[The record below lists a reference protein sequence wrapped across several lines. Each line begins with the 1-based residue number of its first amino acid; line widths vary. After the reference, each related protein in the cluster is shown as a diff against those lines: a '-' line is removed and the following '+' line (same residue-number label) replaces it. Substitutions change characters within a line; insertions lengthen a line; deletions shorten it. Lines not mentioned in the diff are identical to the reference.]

1 MRAVDAG
8 PDGEGATRKGG
19 PMAGEQPARPRQ
31 WLQWWAL
38 PILVTVAFLILQPL
52 LGSGWA
58 LFPDSYRYA
67 KQAEKILGA
76 SPGDA
81 HMTALHAFCESRA
94 DQAFRADTWVPID
107 SSPAERAQRVT
118 ACLEKYGAAGDLT
131 TLDPRYQSIFTT
143 RPGYPVL
150 LAPFVAAWGVIDG
163 MRVLGFALAAAGGLV
178 AYAVL
183 RLAGLSALA
192 AGAGQV
198 VYLVSPL
205 GWWALQGLGEGLV
218 DLCVLGAVAGVVL
231 ALRGRARAGIAVM
244 AASWLAL
251 GFVRFSSLLLISAA
265 MAAAC
270 VALGLWAAR
279 ARRRAMFTLAGVCAG
294 ATALTMLAM
303 PVLGLPGA
311 AVTLQDTFTNHFADP
326 LVPDP
331 WWRLAAANVHFWPA
345 WLATPS
351 ASWAVLA
358 CALIGAAALV
368 RWRRDL
374 LWPALA
380 LFAAGAAQVAAHPLP
395 QEAERLGLLM
405 WIPATFGL
413 AVLVHVA
420 TRRFRSRV

>member
-1 MRAVDAG
+1 
-8 PDGEGATRKGG
+8 
-19 PMAGEQPARPRQ
+19 
-31 WLQWWAL
+31 
-38 PILVTVAFLILQPL
+38 
-52 LGSGWA
+52 
-58 LFPDSYRYA
+58 
-67 KQAEKILGA
+67 
-76 SPGDA
+76 
-81 HMTALHAFCESRA
+81 
-94 DQAFRADTWVPID
+94 
-107 SSPAERAQRVT
+107 
-118 ACLEKYGAAGDLT
+118 
-131 TLDPRYQSIFTT
+131 
-143 RPGYPVL
+143 
-150 LAPFVAAWGVIDG
+150 
-163 MRVLGFALAAAGGLV
+163 
-178 AYAVL
+178 
-183 RLAGLSALA
+183 
-192 AGAGQV
+192 
-198 VYLVSPL
+198 
-205 GWWALQGLGEGLV
+205 
-218 DLCVLGAVAGVVL
+218 VAGVVL
-231 ALRGRARAGIAVM
+231 ALRGRTGAGIAVT

-279 ARRRAMFTLAGVCAG
+279 ARQRAMFTLAGVCAG
-294 ATALTMLAM
+294 ATGLTMLAM

-331 WWRLAAANVHFWPA
+331 WRRLAAANVHFWPA

-351 ASWAVLA
+351 ASWAVVA

-405 WIPATFGL
+405 WIPATFGT

-420 TRRFRSRV
+420 TRLFQQRV